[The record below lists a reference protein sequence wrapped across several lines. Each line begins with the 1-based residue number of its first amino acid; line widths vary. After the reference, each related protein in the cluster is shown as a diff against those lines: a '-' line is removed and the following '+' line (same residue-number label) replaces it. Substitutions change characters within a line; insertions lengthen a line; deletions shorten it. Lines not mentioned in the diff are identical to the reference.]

1 MNIKMPNIKPETLW
15 KAASVL
21 FTIGGAIVTSQ
32 INKQNHEAAK
42 KEMKEE
48 IMKEIFND
56 QENS

>member
-1 MNIKMPNIKPETLW
+1 MNIKLPEIKAETLW

-32 INKQNHEAAK
+32 INKHNHEVTK

-56 QENS
+56 QEHS